1 MTEYFTNFVLFVLLF
16 SRFCCCTGAALM
28 GMTHGVVGAT
38 TPLLAQQRIVGVWP
52 TLPRRVGVAEAAP
65 AMDST
70 SSASLMISFFSASSL
85 VCLLF
90 FLFISFDYMTEYFTD
105 LL

>member
-1 MTEYFTNFVLFVLLF
+1 
-16 SRFCCCTGAALM
+16 M

-52 TLPRRVGVAEAAP
+52 TLPRRAGVAEAAP
-65 AMDST
+65 AVDST

-90 FLFISFDYMTEYFTD
+90 FFISFDYMTEYSTNLIYYF
-105 LL
+105 